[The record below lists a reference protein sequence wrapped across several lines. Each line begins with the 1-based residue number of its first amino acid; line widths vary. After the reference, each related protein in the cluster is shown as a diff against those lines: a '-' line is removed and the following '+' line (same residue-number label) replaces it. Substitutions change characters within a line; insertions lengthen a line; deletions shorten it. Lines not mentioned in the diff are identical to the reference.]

1 MRAALLIAAKDLR
14 ARLRD
19 GTALIVAVV
28 APFGLAAI
36 LGTVIPAG
44 DGSLDVRYA
53 VADLD
58 ASPVSAA
65 FSDGPLAGLAEA
77 GIAEIT
83 DVADA
88 DAARG
93 AVDDEEVDAAFVI
106 PAGFGAALGG
116 TDGTQIEL
124 ITRADASIAGQ
135 IGRSVAERFA
145 AELDAI
151 RLSVAAALA
160 AGDAP
165 PSAEEVERLVT
176 LASESASDPPPIL
189 VEQAT
194 SERAELDSHTY
205 YAASMAIFF
214 LFFTAQF
221 GPLSLLTERHQ
232 GTLSRL
238 VAAPIPPWGIVLGKA
253 LGSFILGLLATTV
266 LVVASTV
273 VLGASWG
280 DPLGVVALVLTAV
293 IAATGITA
301 LVTTLARSEAQAD
314 GLNSIVAV
322 SLAVLGG
329 TFIPLSQA
337 PEILS
342 QIGFLTPHA
351 WFLDGLSE
359 LSVPSAG
366 IGAVWLPVVV
376 LLVVGLVT
384 GGIGMVRS
392 RRLVVAR

>member
-65 FSDGPLAGLAEA
+65 FSDGPLAGLADA

>member
-36 LGTVIPAG
+36 LGAVIPG
-44 DGSLDVRYA
+44 DGGDLNLRYA

-58 ASPVSAA
+58 GSAVSSA
-65 FSDGPLAGLAEA
+65 FRDGPLAGLAEA
-77 GIAEIT
+77 GVAEIT
-83 DVADA
+83 EVADV
-88 DAARG
+88 DAAR
-93 AVDDEEVDAAFVI
+93 AALDDDEADAAFVV
-106 PAGFGAALGG
+106 PAGFGEAIGG
-116 TDGTQIEL
+116 GDGTAIEV
-124 ITRADASIAGQ
+124 ITRADASIAAQ
-135 IGRSVAERFA
+135 IGRSVAEQFL

-151 RLSVAAALA
+151 RLSVAAVLA
-160 AGDAP
+160 VSPDP
-165 PSAEEVERLVT
+165 PSADEARRLAG
-176 LASESASDPPPIL
+176 LASASASEPPPIA
-189 VEQAT
+189 VVQAST
-194 SERAELDSHTY
+194 DVAELDSRTY

-221 GPLSLLTERHQ
+221 GPLSLLTERKQ
-232 GTLSRL
+232 GTLARL
-238 VAAPIPPWGIVLGKA
+238 VAAPIPPWSIVLGKA

-266 LVVASTV
+266 LVVASTL

-280 DPLGVVALVLTAV
+280 DPLGVGALVLTAV

-301 LVTTLARSEAQAD
+301 LVTTLARTEAQAD

-337 PEILS
+337 PEILG

-351 WFLDGLSE
+351 WFLDGLAE

-366 IGAVWLPVVV
+366 LGAVALPVLV
-376 LLVVGLVT
+376 LAVIGVMSGAIGL
-384 GGIGMVRS
+384 VRS
-392 RRLVVAR
+392 RRLLVAR

>member
-36 LGTVIPAG
+36 LGTVIPSD
-44 DGSLDVRYA
+44 DGTLDVRYA

-58 ASPVSAA
+58 ASPVSTA
-65 FSDGPLAGLAEA
+65 FSDGPLAGLADA
-77 GIAEIT
+77 GIAEIIE
-83 DVADA
+83 VADA
-88 DAARG
+88 DAARA
-93 AVDDEEVDAAFVI
+93 AVDEGEVDAAFVI

-116 TDGTQIEL
+116 TAGTEIEL
-124 ITRADASIAGQ
+124 IARADASIAGQ
-135 IGRSVAERFA
+135 IGRSVAERFV

-160 AGDAP
+160 AGDGP
-165 PSAEEVERLVT
+165 PSAGEIEHLLA
-176 LASESASDPPPIL
+176 LASESASEPAPIL

-194 SERAELDSHTY
+194 TETAELDSHTY

-232 GTLSRL
+232 GTLARL
-238 VAAPIPPWGIVLGKA
+238 AAAPIPPWGIVLGKA

-273 VLGASWG
+273 VLGARWG

-329 TFIPLSQA
+329 AFIPLSQA

-366 IGAVWLPVVV
+366 IGAVWVPVVV
-376 LLVVGLVT
+376 LLVIGLVT
-384 GGIGMVRS
+384 GGIGLVRS

>member
-65 FSDGPLAGLAEA
+65 FSDGPLAGLADA

-88 DAARG
+88 DAARA

-116 TDGTQIEL
+116 TNGTQIEL

-280 DPLGVVALVLTAV
+280 DPLGVAALVLTAV

-342 QIGFLTPHA
+342 RIGFLTPHA

-376 LLVVGLVT
+376 LLVIGLVT

>member
-36 LGTVIPAG
+36 LGAVIPG
-44 DGSLDVRYA
+44 DGGDLDLRYA

-58 ASPVSAA
+58 GSAVSAA
-65 FSDGPLAGLAEA
+65 FRDGPLAGLAEA
-77 GIAEIT
+77 GVAEIT
-83 DVADA
+83 EVADVDSARAALDDDEA
-88 DAARG
+88 DAAFI
-93 AVDDEEVDAAFVI
+93 V
-106 PAGFGAALGG
+106 PAGFGEAIGG
-116 TDGTQIEL
+116 GDGTAIEV
-124 ITRADASIAGQ
+124 ITRADASIAAQ
-135 IGRSVAERFA
+135 IGRSVAEQFL

-151 RLSVAAALA
+151 RLSVAAVLA
-160 AGDAP
+160 VSPDP
-165 PSAEEVERLVT
+165 PSADEARRLAG
-176 LASESASDPPPIL
+176 LASASASEPPPIT
-189 VEQAT
+189 VVQAST
-194 SERAELDSHTY
+194 DVAELDSRTY

-221 GPLSLLTERHQ
+221 GPLSLLTERRQ
-232 GTLSRL
+232 GTLARL
-238 VAAPIPPWGIVLGKA
+238 VAAPIPPWSIVLGKA

-266 LVVASTV
+266 LVVASTL

-280 DPLGVVALVLTAV
+280 DPLGVGALVLTAV

-337 PEILS
+337 PEILG

-351 WFLDGLSE
+351 WFLDGLAE

-366 IGAVWLPVVV
+366 LGAVALPILVLAVIGVVSGAI
-376 LLVVGLVT
+376 GL
-384 GGIGMVRS
+384 VRS
-392 RRLVVAR
+392 RRLLVAR